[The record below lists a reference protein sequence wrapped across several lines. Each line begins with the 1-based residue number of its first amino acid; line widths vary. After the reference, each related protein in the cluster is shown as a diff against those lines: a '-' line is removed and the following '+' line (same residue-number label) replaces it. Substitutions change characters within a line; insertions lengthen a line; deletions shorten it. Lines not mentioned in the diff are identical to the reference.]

1 MPTSSLSMFHR
12 RLIIL
17 GGLLS
22 AGLIAPAWQLSRW
35 TVSRHEEKMAEA
47 EAYLVSW
54 QWLPTNRGRILDRE
68 GRVLAED
75 RPSFNVSVQYNVIT
89 GDWAYAQAYRRAKRL
104 NRELFPTLN
113 RAQRRELAETYQPDF
128 DERLDRMWNELARL
142 GGISR
147 TEMDERLDDIKRRV
161 QSMASAYRKRQLTKL
176 ENDAADAGV
185 DSNVAAADLDR
196 PIAEEQMSHIVL
208 RDVDDQTAFIIIR
221 ATLDPEADAD
231 SVAGSGGG
239 AGSGKSDGVA
249 TMPGVSVIYAGT
261 RDYPNSSRVVTID
274 CSSFPASLRSAVPVS
289 IPVDGV
295 ATHMVGWMRHRIFR
309 EDNAE
314 LPATLSDGS
323 PSGAYYLDN
332 EAIGSA
338 GMERAAERTLRG
350 VRGVRTTKLDT
361 REQFE
366 RAPIPGRD
374 VRLTVDIE
382 LQATIQALLSPEAGL
397 TRVQP
402 WHTTRNAESEELPN
416 GVPTLNE
423 PLAGAVLAVYE

>member
-1 MPTSSLSMFHR
+1 
-12 RLIIL
+12 
-17 GGLLS
+17 
-22 AGLIAPAWQLSRW
+22 
-35 TVSRHEEKMAEA
+35 MAEA

-221 ATLDPEADAD
+221 ATLDPEA
-231 SVAGSGGG
+231 
-239 AGSGKSDGVA
+239 
-249 TMPGVSVIYAGT
+249 
-261 RDYPNSSRVVTID
+261 
-274 CSSFPASLRSAVPVS
+274 
-289 IPVDGV
+289 
-295 ATHMVGWMRHRIFR
+295 
-309 EDNAE
+309 E
-314 LPATLSDGS
+314 
-323 PSGAYYLDN
+323 
-332 EAIGSA
+332 GSA
-338 GMERAAERTLRG
+338 ASAPRT
-350 VRGVRTTKLDT
+350 
-361 REQFE
+361 
-366 RAPIPGRD
+366 
-374 VRLTVDIE
+374 
-382 LQATIQALLSPEAGL
+382 
-397 TRVQP
+397 
-402 WHTTRNAESEELPN
+402 
-416 GVPTLNE
+416 
-423 PLAGAVLAVYE
+423 